1 MLDVKFI
8 RENPELVQSDAAK
21 KGYDISI
28 KDLLKQD
35 ETRRKLKTEAD
46 EIRKNRNAI
55 NEEIKQA
62 KGKPDASLIEKTNH
76 LHGQLWFL
84 VHSALAIS

>member
-28 KDLLKQD
+28 KDLLKGCKGVSIKLID
-35 ETRRKLKTEAD
+35 NLIKLKKEFN
-46 EIRKNRNAI
+46 KNTFF
-55 NEEIKQA
+55 
-62 KGKPDASLIEKTNH
+62 LILK
-76 LHGQLWFL
+76 L
-84 VHSALAIS
+84 I

>member
-46 EIRKNRNAI
+46 EIRKN
-55 NEEIKQA
+55 
-62 KGKPDASLIEKTNH
+62 KTVKERTPAYR
-76 LHGQLWFL
+76 GRIF
-84 VHSALAIS
+84 SGSRKI